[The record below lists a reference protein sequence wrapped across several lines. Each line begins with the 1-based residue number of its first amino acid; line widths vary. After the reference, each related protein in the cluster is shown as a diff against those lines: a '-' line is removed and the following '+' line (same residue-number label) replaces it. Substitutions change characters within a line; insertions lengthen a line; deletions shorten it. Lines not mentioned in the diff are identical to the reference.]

1 MSSTLTTSPRFSVII
16 PTHNRLKLLQQTI
29 ESVLDQDFPADRYE
43 IIVSSDGS
51 TDGTREYLE
60 SLDTPVNFRWSHIE
74 SSGASA
80 ARNRGAALARGE
92 ILAFIDDDCRAPYTW
107 LSTIDRVFQEQRVD
121 AVFGKAV
128 NRIANHILPAV
139 YDDINT
145 FFHSRF
151 NKGTDSPSFLTTN
164 NLACSRAV
172 LEQVGGFDE
181 RFLVGA
187 EDRELGSRLL
197 AAGKYLVFDP
207 SITVDHYHAFSFR
220 SFVSHHVGFGR
231 GSYLFLNV
239 VAPEKRLSP
248 PRTSFIDLVNLIRI
262 VGKGKSPSRRLLDVA
277 LVLVAQLSI
286 FAGYI
291 SASMEGATNLNEER
305 RREKTGGEHESKGTT
320 FGLFS
325 FLGGTVLSSSLGL
338 LSFIILGNV
347 LALPDFGVFMVAF
360 SLEAI
365 VASIANLGL
374 PTSIA
379 RFATESSKNGDTAGV
394 AATLRTGLMVQSS
407 LVIIVLVGLWLA
419 SDLLVNDFFAIE
431 LPPSLLLAV
440 MAGVCGSALFQ
451 YLSSVFLIF
460 LHFNNLVL
468 LRTAVSAVRVGSI
481 GAVVLLGLASPI
493 SLYLAFTLPNG
504 LGALIAYREYRKHL
518 QGIAAPSG
526 AQRLGSLLTFGG
538 WQTVSQLSRV
548 LITHIGL
555 LILAMFSTQEEAG
568 TFGLGLT
575 LSFLYGVIAS
585 AVSSYFLPLAARIKS
600 EGEILPFFRRSFR
613 LSLPLAIF
621 CIAPL
626 LVSFP
631 LVRLLFGESK
641 TVAVP
646 VFVLLALPIIAQ
658 ILFTGISAFFHYLFR
673 PEYGAY
679 EMLLRITIFTAGSLA
694 LAGYGALGIALAFL
708 CAGLIGIAFSV
719 FLAQREFR
727 KLGLRFAR

>member
-1 MSSTLTTSPRFSVII
+1 MSSALTTPPRFSVII

-29 ESVLDQDFPADRYE
+29 ESVLDQDYPSNRYE
-43 IIVSSDGS
+43 LIVSSDGS

-60 SLDTPVNFRWSHIE
+60 SLETSVNFRWSHIE

-92 ILAFIDDDCRAPYTW
+92 ILAFIDDDCRAPHTW
-107 LSTIDRVFQEQRVD
+107 LSTFDKVFQEQRTD

-151 NKGTDSPSFLTTN
+151 NRGKDSPSFLTTN
-164 NLACSRAV
+164 NLACFRAV
-172 LEQVGGFDE
+172 LEEVGGFDE

-187 EDRELGSRLL
+187 EDREFGSRLL
-197 AAGKYLVFDP
+197 AAGKLLFFDP

-220 SFVSHHVGFGR
+220 SFVSHHVSFGR

-262 VGKGKSPSRRLLDVA
+262 VGKGKSPSRRLLEVA
-277 LVLVAQLSI
+277 VVLVAQLSI
-286 FAGYI
+286 LAGYL
-291 SASMEGATNLNEER
+291 SASMEGTTNLNEER
-305 RREKTGGEHESKGTT
+305 RREQTGGGHDSKGTA
-320 FGLFS
+320 FGLLS
-325 FLGGTVLSSSLGL
+325 FLGGTVLSSSFGL
-338 LSFIILGNV
+338 LSFMILGNV

-379 RFATESSKNGDTAGV
+379 RFASESSKNGDTAGV
-394 AATLRTGLMVQSS
+394 AATLRTGLMVQCS
-407 LVIIVLVGLWLA
+407 LVALVLVGLWIS
-419 SDLLVNDFFAIE
+419 SDLFVNDLFVID
-431 LPPSLLLAV
+431 LPPPLLFAV
-440 MAGVCGSALFQ
+440 MVGVCGSALFQ
-451 YLSSVFLIF
+451 YCSSVYSIF
-460 LHFNNLVL
+460 LRFNNLVL
-468 LRTAVSAVRVGSI
+468 LRTAVSVVRIGSI
-481 GAVVLLGLASPI
+481 GAVVLAGLTSPI
-493 SLYLAFTLPNG
+493 SLYLAFTLPNW
-504 LGALIAYREYRKHL
+504 LGAIIAFREYRKHL
-518 QGIAAPSG
+518 QEPTSENAPG
-526 AQRLGSLLTFGG
+526 FRTMLTFGG
-538 WQTVSQLSRV
+538 WQTVSHLSRV

-555 LILAMFSTQEEAG
+555 LILATLSTLEEAG

-600 EGEILPFFRRSFR
+600 EGDILPFFRRSFR
-613 LSLPLAIF
+613 LSFPLAIF
-621 CIAPL
+621 CFATL

-631 LVRLLFGESK
+631 LVGLLFGESK

-646 VFVLLALPIIAQ
+646 VFVLLSLPIIAQ
-658 ILFTGISAFFHYLFR
+658 ILFTGIPAFFHYLFR

-679 EMLLRITIFTAGSLA
+679 EMLLRIALFTAGSFA

-708 CAGLIGIAFSV
+708 SAGIIGIAFSV
-719 FLAQREFR
+719 FLAQWEFR
-727 KLGLRFAR
+727 KLGLRFTR